1 MVLRSD
7 EAANEAQINRDKN
20 YRGNIKKAAATV
32 ATTAG
37 TAATIGTGLASKV
50 MPFLNKYIPTALAIK
65 GINKVSPQLGSF
77 LKKGQDMGLNVE
89 EGMNFIKDKLGS
101 SGQGTKENRNI
112 IEQYSPELHQ
122 FIKERIGKG
131 DTPITAGL
139 AARTSKKFD
148 DAITKLTKD
157 HKSPWSSIIES
168 VFGNGQTAQQQPQSQ
183 PSQQQPAQNQSSGNW
198 DQIAQTLQNVL
209 NS

>member
-7 EAANEAQINRDKN
+7 EAANQAQIERDKK

-37 TAATIGTGLASKV
+37 TAAAVGSGLASKV
-50 MPFLNKYIPTALAIK
+50 MPFFNQYIPTALAIK

-89 EGMNFIKDKLGS
+89 EGMNFIKDKLSKGEK
-101 SGQGTKENRNI
+101 QRPANQERNI

-122 FIKERIGKG
+122 FIKERVGKG
-131 DTPITAGL
+131 DTPIAAGL

-157 HKSPWSSIIES
+157 HKSPWSSIVES
-168 VFGNGQTAQQQPQSQ
+168 VFGNGQTAQPTQQQNPQQSQ
-183 PSQQQPAQNQSSGNW
+183 NQPSGNW
-198 DQIAQTLQNVL
+198 DQIEQTLQSVL